1 MSTFIFLMD
10 VDFIYTTNPKL
21 ISIMKATIVTI
32 GDEILIGQ
40 IVDTNSSFIAKSLD
54 KIGVEINE
62 MISISDDKSHIL
74 DTFSSLQNT
83 VDLVIITGGLGPTK
97 DDVTKK
103 TFCDYF
109 EDELIVD
116 QDVLAHVTEMIEGF
130 YKRPITQIN
139 KDQALVPSKCTIL
152 HNQVGTAPGMWMKK
166 ENTVFI
172 SLPGVPYEMKYLV
185 ENEIIP
191 KVVKEYKRP
200 YIIHKTIL
208 TYGQGESLVSERI
221 EAWENSL
228 PEFLKLAYL
237 PSPGSVRLRISARGT
252 VREVLEVA
260 LDEYVISLDAIINDI
275 IVGYEEEETI
285 EFLVGEMLKKQN
297 KTLSTA
303 ESCTGG
309 KIAASLTSVAGASNY
324 FKGSV
329 VSYATEAKIDVLEL
343 PESLIKEFSVVSAEV
358 ASAMALSV
366 KKIMKTD
373 YAIATTGNAGPSK
386 GDENAE
392 IGTVFIAIAT
402 PNEVIVKEYNF
413 GQPREKVIDRAV
425 IKSLE
430 MLKEEIFKNV
440 L

>member
-1 MSTFIFLMD
+1 
-10 VDFIYTTNPKL
+10 
-21 ISIMKATIVTI
+21 MKATIITI

-40 IVDTNSSFIAKSLD
+40 IVDTNSAFIAKSLD
-54 KIGVEINE
+54 RIGVEINE
-62 MISISDDKSHIL
+62 MISISDDKKHIL
-74 DTFSSLQNT
+74 DTFAKLQNT

-97 DDVTKK
+97 DDITKT

-109 EDELIVD
+109 EDELV
-116 QDVLAHVTEMIEGF
+116 VNKEVENHVIELIERVMNR
-130 YKRPITQIN
+130 KASQIN
-139 KDQALVPSKCTIL
+139 KDQALVPSKCTVL

-191 KVVKEYKRP
+191 KVVREYKRP

-208 TYGQGESLVSERI
+208 TYGQGESLVAERI
-221 EAWENSL
+221 EDWENNL
-228 PEFLKLAYL
+228 PEFIKLAYL
-237 PSPGSVRLRISARGT
+237 PAPGRVRLRLSARGT
-252 VREVLEVA
+252 DKEKLEASIAENVK
-260 LDEYVISLDAIINDI
+260 SLDAIIHDI
-275 IVGYEEEETI
+275 IVGFDDDETL
-285 EFLVGEMLKKQN
+285 EVVVGKMLAKEN

-309 KIAASLTSVAGASNY
+309 KIAEVLTSVPGSSQY

-329 VSYATEAKIDVLEL
+329 VSYATETKINVLGI
-343 PESLIKEFSVVSAEV
+343 PESLIKEHTVVSAAV
-358 ASAMALSV
+358 VSAMALSI
-366 KKIMKTD
+366 KKMMKTD

-386 GDENAE
+386 GDSNAE
-392 IGTVFIAIAT
+392 LGTVFIALAT
-402 PNEVIVKEYNF
+402 PNDIIVEEFNF
-413 GQPREKVIDRAV
+413 GQPREKVIDRTV

-430 MLKEEIFKNV
+430 LLQKEILKNV